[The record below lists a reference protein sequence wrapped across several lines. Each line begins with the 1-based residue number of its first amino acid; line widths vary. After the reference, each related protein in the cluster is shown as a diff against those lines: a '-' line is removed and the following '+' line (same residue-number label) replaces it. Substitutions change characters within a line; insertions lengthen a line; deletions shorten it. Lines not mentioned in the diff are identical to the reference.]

1 MKKVIIAL
9 DIVIMTIKL
18 ISSIIYIIYFFFE
31 TACYSHKQLLK
42 LQNESLIYIVSAL
55 FYVSFFL
62 ILIAAAKTDF
72 ISVLR
77 GQFFLCYLKF
87 VGQSLF
93 IFVCLLPCC
102 GHTLTHVKVFTLASI
117 IVHNTQNL

>member
-18 ISSIIYIIYFFFE
+18 ISSIIYIFFFFFE

-55 FYVSFFL
+55 LYVSFLL

-72 ISVLR
+72 VSVLP
-77 GQFFLCYLKF
+77 GHFFLSLWGKVCSY
-87 VGQSLF
+87 LF
-93 IFVCLLPCC
+93 IYYPAVDILW
-102 GHTLTHVKVFTLASI
+102 HM
-117 IVHNTQNL
+117 